1 MAQLVEHNLAKVG
14 VAGSSPVVRS
24 IAFPD
29 RLGGPFSAK
38 WPSGKAEACKAFTP
52 GSNPGFASRQH
63 PGAPAP
69 VLFYICGHGSVGRAQ
84 PCQGWGRGFEPRCP
98 LQTQQPDYYGS
109 RAFSYPSLGL
119 EPERERAFW
128 GVAVTFAANVRF
140 GRIIVGI
147 SQNLVA
153 RETHPMATEKSSSRP
168 WMSDAAIYQIY
179 PRSFK
184 DSTGSGLGDIAGITQ
199 QMDYLERLGIEAIWL
214 SPFYPSPLVD
224 GGYDV
229 ADYCD
234 VDPRLGS
241 LDDFD
246 DMIAAAHTHGIK
258 VIVDIVPNHS
268 SNQHPWFKAALAA
281 GPGSPERA
289 RYIFRDGRG
298 EHGELPP
305 TNWNAN
311 FGDPAWTRVADGQ
324 WYLHMFTPEQPDF
337 DWSCPE
343 VHAFFCDVLAFWSD
357 RGVDGFRIDVAHG
370 LAKDLDRDDLDRWH
384 LAEGDDMVEDGTHPL
399 WDRNEVHEIYREW
412 RRVFDRY
419 DPPRSAVAEAWVLPE
434 RQYLYAR
441 PSELGQTFN
450 FEFAKATWT
459 YDDMHAAI
467 EKGLKAAIESDSA
480 STWVLSNH
488 DVPRVATRYALPQIK
503 ATRYHQIA
511 LDWLLRDGSSYDEDR
526 ELGERRA
533 RAALLLELALPGSA
547 YVYQGEELGLFE
559 VADIP
564 WAALE
569 DPTATNTH
577 GPKRE
582 KGRDGCRVPLPWVA
596 ADDPAQGG
604 SFGFSPA
611 DADAAPHLP
620 QPAWFSDYAADRE
633 EADPTSMLALYR
645 DALWLRRKLRGC
657 ANDLAWLDL
666 DGRTG
671 LADGAEGAEGGVIA
685 YRRDN
690 GWACVT
696 NFGAAPVELPAGR
709 VLLTSSPLA
718 DGRLAQDSS
727 AWIMLAEL

>member
-1 MAQLVEHNLAKVG
+1 MA
-14 VAGSSPVVRS
+14 VA
-24 IAFPD
+24 
-29 RLGGPFSAK
+29 L
-38 WPSGKAEACKAFTP
+38 
-52 GSNPGFASRQH
+52 
-63 PGAPAP
+63 
-69 VLFYICGHGSVGRAQ
+69 
-84 PCQGWGRGFEPRCP
+84 
-98 LQTQQPDYYGS
+98 
-109 RAFSYPSLGL
+109 
-119 EPERERAFW
+119 
-128 GVAVTFAANVRF
+128 FAANVRF

-153 RETHPMATEKSSSRP
+153 REMHPMATEKSSSRS

-246 DMIAAAHTHGIK
+246 DMIAAAHARDIK

-311 FGDPAWTRVADGQ
+311 FGGPAWTRVADGQ
-324 WYLHMFTPEQPDF
+324 WYLHMFTPGQPDF
-337 DWSCPE
+337 DWSCSE

-384 LAEGDDMVEDGTHPL
+384 LAEGDDMVDDGTHPL

-419 DPPRSAVAEAWVLPE
+419 NPPRSAVAEAWVLPE

-467 EKGLKAAIESDSA
+467 EEGLRAAIESDSA

-696 NFGAAPVELPAGR
+696 NFGAVPVELPAGR
-709 VLLTSSPLA
+709 VLLASSPLA
-718 DGRLAQDSS
+718 DGKLAQDSS
-727 AWIMLAEL
+727 AWIMLGEM